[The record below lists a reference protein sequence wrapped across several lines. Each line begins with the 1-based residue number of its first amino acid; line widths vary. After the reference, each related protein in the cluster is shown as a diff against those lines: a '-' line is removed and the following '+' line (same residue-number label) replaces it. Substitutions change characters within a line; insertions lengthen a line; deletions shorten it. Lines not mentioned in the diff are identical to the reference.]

1 MKKLKTL
8 FSITLIIDILA
19 TAPLF
24 LMIFIPAMKEEMV
37 YSQFLGMAENE
48 LAKEISDLF
57 HFVFTFIAAA
67 MVIAVA
73 ASIRIAVLEAAKT
86 AAMLLFIIHS
96 GWVLPDWVNLVMG
109 SAHPP
114 VPIMLLSTIPVI
126 ALAYG
131 WKKGKF
137 NEPYSVLVSGLKIAL
152 DTKQNNQLPWRSFDW
167 QPFCN

>member
-8 FSITLIIDILA
+8 FTITLVIDIFA
-19 TAPLF
+19 IAPLF
-24 LMIFIPAMKEEMV
+24 LMMFIPAMKEEMV
-37 YSQFLGMAENE
+37 YSQFSGMTENE

-57 HFVFTFIAAA
+57 HFVFTFIGVA

-86 AAMLLFIIHS
+86 AAMLLFIVHL

-109 SAHPP
+109 GAHPP
-114 VPIMLLSTIPVI
+114 ISVMLLSTIPVI

-131 WKKGKF
+131 WKKG
-137 NEPYSVLVSGLKIAL
+137 EI
-152 DTKQNNQLPWRSFDW
+152 
-167 QPFCN
+167 

>member
-8 FSITLIIDILA
+8 FTITLVIDILA
-19 TAPLF
+19 IAPLF
-24 LMIFIPAMKEEMV
+24 LMMFIPEMKEEMV
-37 YSQFLGMAENE
+37 YSQFSGMTENE

-57 HFVFTFIAAA
+57 HFVFTFIAVA

-86 AAMLLFIIHS
+86 AAMLLFIVHL

-109 SAHPP
+109 GAHPP
-114 VPIMLLSTIPVI
+114 ISVMLLSTIPVI

-131 WKKGKF
+131 WKKG
-137 NEPYSVLVSGLKIAL
+137 EI
-152 DTKQNNQLPWRSFDW
+152 
-167 QPFCN
+167 